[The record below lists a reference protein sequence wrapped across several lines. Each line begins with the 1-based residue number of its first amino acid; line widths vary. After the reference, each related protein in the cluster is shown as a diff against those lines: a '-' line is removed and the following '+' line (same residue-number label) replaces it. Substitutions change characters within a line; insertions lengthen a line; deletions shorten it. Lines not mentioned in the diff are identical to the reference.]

1 MRFSFWR
8 NDELEEGMNVGIGF
22 GRMARFCFAHRTGLR
37 LDYVWLQPC
46 SSIPLRSIPFV
57 YFRTRLDNTSPSA
70 QCIAHGLRLDYVRL
84 QPCSSIPLRSIPSV
98 YFRTRLDNTSPSAQC
113 IAHGLRLDYVRL
125 QPCSSIPLRS
135 ISLTGCALCK
145 KKEKVPHSC
154 KHDVAPS
161 FSFCAWLEPSLQ
173 ICSNTLVRKGIL
185 RSGVR

>member
-84 QPCSSIPLRSIPSV
+84 QPCSSIPLRSI
-98 YFRTRLDNTSPSAQC
+98 
-113 IAHGLRLDYVRL
+113 
-125 QPCSSIPLRS
+125 
-135 ISLTGCALCK
+135 SLTGCALCK

>member
-22 GRMARFCFAHRTGLR
+22 GRMARFCSAHRTGLR
-37 LDYVWLQPC
+37 LDYVW
-46 SSIPLRSIPFV
+46 
-57 YFRTRLDNTSPSA
+57 
-70 QCIAHGLRLDYVRL
+70 L

-161 FSFCAWLEPSLQ
+161 LSFCAWLEPSLQ

>member
-1 MRFSFWR
+1 MWGLVLDVWLDFASLI
-8 NDELEEGMNVGIGF
+8 EQGCASITSGSSHA
-22 GRMARFCFAHRTGLR
+22 ARFRFAPSPLCTFALGSIIPRQVLNASLTG
-37 LDYVWLQPC
+37 C
-46 SSIPLRSIPFV
+46 ASITSGSSHAAR
-57 YFRTRLDNTSPSA
+57 FRFAPS
-70 QCIAHGLRLDYVRL
+70 R
-84 QPCSSIPLRSIPSV
+84 SV

-161 FSFCAWLEPSLQ
+161 LSFCAWLEPSLQ

>member
-22 GRMARFCFAHRTGLR
+22 GRMARFCFANRTGLR

-46 SSIPLRSIPFV
+46 SSIPLRSIPF
-57 YFRTRLDNTSPSA
+57 
-70 QCIAHGLRLDYVRL
+70 
-84 QPCSSIPLRSIPSV
+84 V

-161 FSFCAWLEPSLQ
+161 LSFCAWLEPSLQ

>member
-8 NDELEEGMNVGIGF
+8 SDGPEEGMNVGIGF
-22 GRMARFCFAHRTGLR
+22 GRAARFCFAHRT
-37 LDYVWLQPC
+37 W
-46 SSIPLRSIPFV
+46 
-57 YFRTRLDNTSPSA
+57 
-70 QCIAHGLRLDYVRL
+70 LRLDYVRL

-145 KKEKVPHSC
+145 KKEEASHSC
-154 KHDVAPS
+154 EHDVMPPLS
-161 FSFCAWLEPSLQ
+161 SCAWLEPSLQ